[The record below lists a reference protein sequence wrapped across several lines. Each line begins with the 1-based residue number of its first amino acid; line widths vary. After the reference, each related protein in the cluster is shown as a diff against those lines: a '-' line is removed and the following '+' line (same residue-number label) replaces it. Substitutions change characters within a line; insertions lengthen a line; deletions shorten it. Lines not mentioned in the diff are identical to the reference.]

1 MTGENVYLNI
11 CNGTALYCKSI
22 KEVVKSLM
30 YFRKLGIPNIE
41 VRETKLLYDLDIS
54 FLEEL
59 YNTKDEFI
67 GLQFRKLNP
76 YLSTTCFVTLGET
89 KSVEY
94 LKNTCLITGDNIE
107 SATYLVFGDLEINS
121 EFSLGDY
128 MKYLL
133 AENFSIVCHSS
144 KEINEMASVLQ
155 NLQKFSTSQPYMKYN
170 GTEDY
175 GECLWKLADKCELRF
190 ALNQK
195 EELEYHIGRGEYY
208 FVSWAE
214 LKKNYNWIVSH

>member
-22 KEVVKSLM
+22 KEVVRSLM

-41 VRETKLLYDLDIS
+41 VQETKLLYDLDIS

-59 YNTKDEFI
+59 DTTKDEFI
-67 GLQFRKLNP
+67 GLQFKKLNP
-76 YLSTTCFVTLGET
+76 YLGAACLATFGET
-89 KSVEY
+89 KSAEY
-94 LKNTCLITGDNIE
+94 LRNTCLTTGDNIE
-107 SATYLVFGDLEINS
+107 SETYLVFGNLEINP

-128 MKYLL
+128 VKYLL
-133 AENFSIVCHSS
+133 AENFSIVCHSF

-175 GECLWKLADKCELRF
+175 GKYLWKLADRCELRF
-190 ALNQK
+190 ALNQE
-195 EELEYHIGRGEYY
+195 EELEYHICKCEYH
-208 FVSWAE
+208 FVGWTE